1 VGYTPTN
8 SSNWTLN
15 GSRAC
20 SDTYP
25 IFCMQQ

>member
-1 VGYTPTN
+1 VGYVPTN
-8 SSNWTLN
+8 SLNWTLN
-15 GSRAC
+15 GSKAC